1 MLRTVDGS
9 FAVARNEDVKVRAP
23 FRALLAG
30 NLLGPG
36 NARPSLLERLA
47 LRLRRKG
54 DIVVITSA
62 RPGRLWRAADMF
74 ITTWSTRSR
83 VDVAVIDVDGAAGL
97 RRAELLTDLVTR
109 AKVPVVHLLRGADL
123 ARVASADPDRMRR
136 LLGSGA
142 AAVALTGYL
151 YEALASIGGVTH
163 VIADPVEIGAYP
175 HRVRRFVAP
184 HLLWVCDGAPTNG
197 MRTAVEVLRELATS
211 ESPQTSGRTHLTVV
225 TPASRVSGREA
236 LELADS
242 YGLRDRVSV
251 ATPLRGATAQELF
264 AHNDVFVSDG
274 EVDGLT
280 IGIAEAMAAGM
291 CIVGADVGG
300 AGYLVGH
307 GVDGLLVPPGE
318 PGGVVSAVRRLLDDP
333 DLSERLSAA
342 ARRKSET
349 FDWSRALPRWQDLLT
364 RVSAGGGI

>member
-30 NLLGPG
+30 DLLGPG

-151 YEALASIGGVTH
+151 YEALASMGGVTH
-163 VIADPVEIGAYP
+163 VD
-175 HRVRRFVAP
+175 
-184 HLLWVCDGAPTNG
+184 
-197 MRTAVEVLRELATS
+197 
-211 ESPQTSGRTHLTVV
+211 
-225 TPASRVSGREA
+225 
-236 LELADS
+236 
-242 YGLRDRVSV
+242 
-251 ATPLRGATAQELF
+251 
-264 AHNDVFVSDG
+264 
-274 EVDGLT
+274 
-280 IGIAEAMAAGM
+280 
-291 CIVGADVGG
+291 
-300 AGYLVGH
+300 
-307 GVDGLLVPPGE
+307 
-318 PGGVVSAVRRLLDDP
+318 
-333 DLSERLSAA
+333 
-342 ARRKSET
+342 RKS
-349 FDWSRALPRWQDLLT
+349 
-364 RVSAGGGI
+364 VV